1 MDPTVAA
8 VLQLHNVSLQLGQR
22 TVLEQVS
29 CSVTTGRTLGIVGPN
44 GAGKSSLLRLLYGEI
59 QASQGQ
65 VLFHNKVINTYRRAE
80 LARQMAVVMQSP
92 VPVFNLTTEQMV
104 MLGLVPHKRWFDPT
118 TSQDHHQLQLAL
130 EKTGLLA
137 LRSKK
142 LAELSGGELQRAFI
156 ARALVQNAKVLLL
169 DEPTNHLDVHYQHQ
183 ILQLIRQLNLTIVC
197 CLHDL
202 NLAAS
207 YCDDILLLDQ
217 GRVQAF
223 GPAEQVLTPKRLT
236 RVFQQPCLLLAH
248 DELAR
253 PVIHFYPKLR
263 GDGHD

>member
-1 MDPTVAA
+1 MAA

-22 TVLEQVS
+22 IVLDQVS
-29 CSVTTGRTLGIVGPN
+29 CRVTAGRVLGVVGPN
-44 GAGKSSLLRLLYGEI
+44 GAGKSSLLRLLYGELA
-59 QASQGQ
+59 ASQGQ
-65 VLFHNKVINTYRRAE
+65 VLFHNKSITSYRRAD

-92 VPVFNLTTEQMV
+92 VPVFSLTTEQMV
-104 MLGLVPHKRWFDPT
+104 LLGLVPHKRWFDPT
-118 TSQDHHQLQLAL
+118 TSEDHQQLQLAL
-130 EKTGLLA
+130 EKTGLLE
-137 LRSKK
+137 LRSKP

-156 ARALVQNAKVLLL
+156 ARALVQNPKVLLL

-217 GRVQAF
+217 GRVQDF
-223 GPAEQVLTPKRLT
+223 GPAEQVLTAERLAQ
-236 RVFQQPCLLLAH
+236 VFQQPCLMVPHA
-248 DELAR
+248 ELVR
-253 PVIHFYPKLR
+253 PVIHFYQQQR
-263 GDGHD
+263 EARHE